1 MYCCMVFPKFFS
13 YFFFLLDNFSDE
25 RRTTKKSLL
34 LCPAFFFFGGVSER
48 RYSSLIQLPPA
59 AMEEY
64 LQSTT
69 PIALDHSPKVAYADT
84 AEISLSESLACES
97 PAPEGKQ
104 RENVLSFA

>member
-1 MYCCMVFPKFFS
+1 
-13 YFFFLLDNFSDE
+13 
-25 RRTTKKSLL
+25 
-34 LCPAFFFFGGVSER
+34 
-48 RYSSLIQLPPA
+48 
-59 AMEEY
+59 MEEY

-69 PIALDHSPKVAYADT
+69 PIAPDHSPKVAYADT